1 MTLQVFLPV
10 AFLLSMLAGTVG
22 AMLGLG
28 GGIIVVP
35 TLTLLLGIDIRFAI
49 GASIVSVIATS
60 SGAAATYLRDDVSNL
75 RVGMF
80 LELATATGA
89 LAGAFLGG
97 LIDER
102 WLHLV
107 FSIVLLGGAFAMWRH
122 NEAKADS
129 GEIDPLADRLRLHG
143 RLRERDGRVIE
154 YRVRRSRTGLAIS
167 GGAGVLSGLLGI
179 GGGIIKVPTMHMLM
193 GMPMR
198 AATATSNLMIGV
210 TAAASAG
217 VYFARGE
224 IDPYVVAPVMVGV
237 VIGARIGARLLP
249 YARGAQLRVAF
260 TLVLVAISLQMLRKG
275 LA

>member
-1 MTLQVFLPV
+1 MTLLVFLLT
-10 AFLLSMLAGTVG
+10 AFALSILAGTVG

-75 RVGMF
+75 RVGMY
-80 LELATATGA
+80 LEIATAAGA
-89 LAGAFLGG
+89 LAGAFVGG
-97 LIDER
+97 LIDPR
-102 WLHLV
+102 WLHLL
-107 FSIVLLGGAFAMWRH
+107 FSIVLVGGALAMWRH
-122 NEAKADS
+122 NEAKDEVAVT
-129 GEIDPLADRLRLHG
+129 DPIADRLRLHG
-143 RLRERDGRVIE
+143 HLRERDGRVIE

-167 GGAGVLSGLLGI
+167 GAAGLVSGLLGI

-193 GMPMR
+193 GLPMR

-224 IDPYVVAPVMVGV
+224 IDPFVAAPVIVGV
-237 VIGARIGARLLP
+237 VIGARIGAKLLP
-249 YARGAQLRVAF
+249 RVRGTHLRWAF
-260 TLVLVAISLQMLRKG
+260 TAVLLIIAAQMLRKG
-275 LA
+275 IA